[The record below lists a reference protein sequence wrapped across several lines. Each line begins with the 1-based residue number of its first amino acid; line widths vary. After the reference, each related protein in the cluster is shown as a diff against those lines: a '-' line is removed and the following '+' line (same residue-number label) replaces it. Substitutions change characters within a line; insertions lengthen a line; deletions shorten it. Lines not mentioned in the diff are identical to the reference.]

1 MIAVVGGGRRAGN
14 PGSRAAQVFCLL
26 GMEHLSSGRRKG
38 EGTEEE
44 GVITLGGGLCP
55 LKH

>member
-14 PGSRAAQVFCLL
+14 PGSRAVQVFCLL